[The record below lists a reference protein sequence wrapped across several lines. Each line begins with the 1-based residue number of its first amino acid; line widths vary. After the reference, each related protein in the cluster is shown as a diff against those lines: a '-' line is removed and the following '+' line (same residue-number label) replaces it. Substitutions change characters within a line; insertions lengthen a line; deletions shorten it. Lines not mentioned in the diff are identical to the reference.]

1 MALLVLHHVS
11 DDLLCDCGLSGGALL
26 DQEVVNA
33 KELKADQMST
43 AFSFSYESLQ
53 RAGLSMFKGVDAW
66 VDQVRQRNRIKH
78 CFPCIAVEL

>member
-26 DQEVVNA
+26 DQEAVNT

-43 AFSFSYESLQ
+43 PFSFSHKNLQ
-53 RAGLSMFKGVDAW
+53 QAGLSMF
-66 VDQVRQRNRIKH
+66 
-78 CFPCIAVEL
+78 